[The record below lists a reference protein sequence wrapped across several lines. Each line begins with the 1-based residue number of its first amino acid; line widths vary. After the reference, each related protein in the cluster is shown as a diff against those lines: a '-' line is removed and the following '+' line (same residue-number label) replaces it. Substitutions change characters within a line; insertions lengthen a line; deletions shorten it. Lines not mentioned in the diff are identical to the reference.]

1 MAKCSTTEAAFD
13 TPEDAAAYDR
23 WFRAKVQAALD
34 STEPDVPHE
43 DVMVSIR
50 DIIDRKKNGAARLA
64 G

>member
-1 MAKCSTTEAAFD
+1 MAKLSTTEPDFE

-43 DVMVSIR
+43 EVMASIR
-50 DIIDRKKNGAARLA
+50 EIIDRKKNGATRLA